1 MNFKLIKKTEFT
13 FDKAGVPTSGVAYVV
28 AHKGRAINVST
39 LNFEDNDCVLKDN
52 ILTVKGDV
60 ELKLTSNVDV
70 LTGEI
75 TKGLKLMPKMD
86 LSFSID

>member
-1 MNFKLIKKTEFT
+1 MKFKLIKKTEFT

-39 LNFEDNDCVLKDN
+39 LNFEEGDVKLTDN
-52 ILTVKGDV
+52 ILEVKGDV
-60 ELKLTSNVDV
+60 ELKLTSNVDT

-86 LSFSID
+86 LEFSLD